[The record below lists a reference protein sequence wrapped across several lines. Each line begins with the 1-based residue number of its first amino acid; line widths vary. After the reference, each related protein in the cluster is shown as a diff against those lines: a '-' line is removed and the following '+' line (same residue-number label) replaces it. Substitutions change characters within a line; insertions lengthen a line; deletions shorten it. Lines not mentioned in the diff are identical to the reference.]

1 MFYHSD
7 KCCEFESQSG
17 EVYSTL
23 TTTQIPEVISA
34 RGGGWVVSVRVRV
47 YVCVCVCVDILIYF
61 ATSNLIYSINTH
73 TKTRQLLHLI
83 KVNCGLG
90 LVIFI

>member
-1 MFYHSD
+1 M
-7 KCCEFESQSG
+7 
-17 EVYSTL
+17 TL

-34 RGGGWVVSVRVRV
+34 RGRGWVVSVRVRV
-47 YVCVCVCVDILIYF
+47 RVCVYMCVCVCVDILIYF
-61 ATSNLIYSINTH
+61 AASNLIYSINTH

>member
-1 MFYHSD
+1 M
-7 KCCEFESQSG
+7 
-17 EVYSTL
+17 TL

-34 RGGGWVVSVRVRV
+34 RGRGWVVSVRVRVCV

>member
-1 MFYHSD
+1 MHVRIPVRRGVLD
-7 KCCEFESQSG
+7 TPM
-17 EVYSTL
+17 TL

-34 RGGGWVVSVRVRV
+34 RGGGWVVSAC
-47 YVCVCVCVDILIYF
+47 VCAYVCVCVDILIYF

>member
-1 MFYHSD
+1 MHVRIPVRRGVLD
-7 KCCEFESQSG
+7 TPM
-17 EVYSTL
+17 TL

-47 YVCVCVCVDILIYF
+47 CVCVCVVILIYF